1 MYATIRPVS
10 TRHRVYNTPASKTDG
25 GSPRCS
31 KRVRTMGLEAF
42 TSEDEQE
49 EESSI
54 TTRKKLKNVNFE
66 ESFYEWLIMNNRG
79 VLDTAAAYTGESSVK
94 AMVQRMDEILEDGLE
109 DQDVTEV
116 DEEYIQQSRDTLVEN
131 YLE

>member
-10 TRHRVYNTPASKTDG
+10 TRHRVYNTPALKTNGD
-25 GSPRCS
+25 SPRCS
-31 KRVRTMGLEAF
+31 KQVITMGLEAF
-42 TSEDEQE
+42 ASEDEQE
-49 EESSI
+49 EENSI

-109 DQDVTEV
+109 DQDVTEI